1 MFKCMVKTI
10 TIMDDAYNLLRK
22 MKSEN
27 ESFSDVIR
35 KCAINKST
43 DIKKWVGVLGK
54 DENRT
59 KEFRKSIM
67 DIRQPKGITYFLMQP
82 RRSPFLSRYF
92 KIFGKISITENGE
105 CLGSKPHL

>member
-1 MFKCMVKTI
+1 MKV
-10 TIMDDAYNLLRK
+10 YN
-22 MKSEN
+22 
-27 ESFSDVIR
+27 DIIR

-67 DIRQPKGITYFLMQP
+67 NIRHRTSKDI
-82 RRSPFLSRYF
+82 
-92 KIFGKISITENGE
+92 ENRIR
-105 CLGSKPHL
+105 K